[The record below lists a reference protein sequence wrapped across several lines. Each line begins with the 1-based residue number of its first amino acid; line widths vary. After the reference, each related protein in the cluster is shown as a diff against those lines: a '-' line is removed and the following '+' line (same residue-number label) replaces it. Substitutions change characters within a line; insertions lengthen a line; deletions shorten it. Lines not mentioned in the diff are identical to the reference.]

1 MLYEIECEKFAKKV
15 NGQLVPRGRIQLREG
30 LNTVLGDKAAQNSI
44 GKSTFLLVVDFCFG
58 GDDYINPKICK
69 AKEKLH
75 SHTINFAFKFGNRID
90 YFCRST
96 KTPSEI
102 GICDSDYKVLRT
114 QTLKEFK
121 DYLLEAYGI
130 TTPSISFREMVG
142 RFLRIYGRENYA
154 ERYPLKYGDVKPE
167 ASIETLEKMFNVF
180 AFIEEYKSVYDDKS
194 KRTKVRDDA
203 TKLGEMTNVAR
214 TKKEYN
220 ANEKE
225 IERLKAELQKLMDR
239 EDAELSQEET
249 DNLDKASEIRG
260 QLTVLKR
267 RRSRLVSQLNAVK
280 ANMSGGLVPVEEDLS
295 ELSEFFPDVYVQKL
309 SQIEHFHDKMQRILS
324 QEMGDEIAQLQIL
337 IDAVSAEMARLQ
349 EAQRKLGVPVTVSK
363 KFMDQVVD
371 IQRKIDILTAKN
383 KAYDKTAK
391 LKTEKKDAKIQL
403 EDVRETQLQVVE
415 TSINQE
421 MTRLN
426 DYIYGGE
433 RYAPTIKFGNSRS
446 GKPTYDFWTE
456 DDTGAGTNFKGLII
470 FDLALLRLTELPVIA
485 HDSNIFKNI
494 ADLPIDKIMELYNQS
509 KKQIFIAFDKE
520 DTFYDVT
527 RDIVHSTTIIE
538 LHENG
543 GELFGWSWAKKAA
556 REKQIATETGVIEES

>member
-102 GICDSDYKVLRT
+102 GICDSDYKVQRT

-225 IERLKAELQKLMDR
+225 IERLKAELKKLMDR

-260 QLTVLKR
+260 RLTVLKR

-295 ELSEFFPDVYVQKL
+295 ELSEFFPDVDVQKL
-309 SQIEHFHDKMQRILS
+309 SQIEHFHDKMQLILS

-337 IDAVSAEMARLQ
+337 IDAVSAEMVRLQ
-349 EAQRKLGVPVTVSK
+349 EVQRKLGVPVTVSK

-391 LKTEKKDAKIQL
+391 LKTEKKDAKTQL

-415 TSINQE
+415 ASINQE

-426 DYIYGGE
+426 DYIYNGE

-527 RDIVHSTTIIE
+527 RDIVHSTKIIE

>member
-1 MLYEIECEKFAKKV
+1 M
-15 NGQLVPRGRIQLREG
+15 
-30 LNTVLGDKAAQNSI
+30 
-44 GKSTFLLVVDFCFG
+44 
-58 GDDYINPKICK
+58 
-69 AKEKLH
+69 
-75 SHTINFAFKFGNRID
+75 
-90 YFCRST
+90 
-96 KTPSEI
+96 
-102 GICDSDYKVLRT
+102 
-114 QTLKEFK
+114 KEFK
-121 DYLLEAYGI
+121 DYLLEAYDI
-130 TTPSISFREMVG
+130 QTPSISFREMVG

-167 ASIETLEKMFNVF
+167 ASIVVLEKMFNVF
-180 AFIEEYKSVYDDKS
+180 AFIKEYKNVYEDKS
-194 KRTKVRDDA
+194 KRSKLRDDA
-203 TKLGEMTNVAR
+203 TRLGEMTNVAKNK
-214 TKKEYN
+214 TEYK

-225 IERLKAELQKLMDR
+225 IDRLRTEYQKLMDR
-239 EDAELSQEET
+239 EESELTEEET
-249 DNLDKASEIRG
+249 NNLDKASEIRG
-260 QLTVLKR
+260 RLTVLKR

-280 ANMSGGLVPVEEDLS
+280 ANMAGELVPVEDDLS
-295 ELSEFFPDVYVQKL
+295 ELSEFFPDVDIQKL
-309 SQIEHFHDKMQRILS
+309 SQIEHFHDRMQHILS

-337 IDAVSAEMARLQ
+337 IDAVSAEMTRLQ
-349 EAQRKLGVPVTVSK
+349 EEQRKLGVPVTVSK
-363 KFMDQVVD
+363 KFMDSVVEL
-371 IQRKIDILTAKN
+371 QRQIDILVAKN
-383 KAYDKTAK
+383 KGYDKSAE
-391 LKTEKKDAKIQL
+391 LKTEKKDAKTQL

-426 DYIYGGE
+426 DYIYNGE
-433 RYAPTIKFGNSRS
+433 RYAPTIKFGNSRT

-494 ADLPIDKIMELYNQS
+494 ADLPIDRIMELYKQS

-527 RDIVHSTTIIE
+527 RDIVHSTKVIA

-556 REKQIATETGVIEES
+556 REKQIAAETDVNEES

>member
-102 GICDSDYKVLRT
+102 GICDSDYKVQRT

-295 ELSEFFPDVYVQKL
+295 ELSEFFPDVDVQRL

-371 IQRKIDILTAKN
+371 IQRKLDILIAKN

-509 KKQIFIAFDKE
+509 TKQIFIAFDKE

-527 RDIVHSTTIIE
+527 RDIVHSTKIIE

>member
-1 MLYEIECEKFAKKV
+1 MLYEIECDKFAEKI

-96 KTPSEI
+96 KTPSEV
-102 GICDSDYKVLRT
+102 GICDSNYKIQRT

-121 DYLLEAYGI
+121 NYLLEAYGI
-130 TTPSISFREMVG
+130 TTPGVSFREMVG

-167 ASIETLEKMFNVF
+167 VSIETLEKMFNVF
-180 AFIEEYKSVYDDKS
+180 AFIEEYKTVYDDKS

-203 TKLGEMTNVAR
+203 TKLGEMTNVAK

-220 ANEKE
+220 ANEKQ
-225 IERLKAELQKLMDR
+225 IERLRAELQKLMDR
-239 EDAELSQEET
+239 EDAKLSQEET

-295 ELSEFFPDVYVQKL
+295 ELSEFFPDVDVQKL

-337 IDAVSAEMARLQ
+337 IDAVSVEMTRLQ

-363 KFMDQVVD
+363 KFMDRVVEV
-371 IQRKIDILTAKN
+371 QRQIDILTVKN

-391 LKTEKKDAKIQL
+391 LKMEKKDAKNQL

-415 TSINQE
+415 TRINQE

-426 DYIYGGE
+426 DYIYDGE

-446 GKPTYDFWTE
+446 GKPTYEFWTE

-520 DTFYDVT
+520 DAFYDVT
-527 RDIVHSTTIIE
+527 RDIVHSTKIIE

-543 GELFGWSWAKKAA
+543 GELFGWSWAKKVA

>member
-15 NGQLVPRGRIQLREG
+15 NGQLVPRGRIQLRKG

-102 GICDSDYKVLRT
+102 GICDSDYKVQRT

-295 ELSEFFPDVYVQKL
+295 ELSEFFPDVDVQRL
-309 SQIEHFHDKMQRILS
+309 SQIEHFHEKMQRILS

-337 IDAVSAEMARLQ
+337 IDAVSTEMRRLQ
-349 EAQRKLGVPVTVSK
+349 EEQRKLGVPVTVSK
-363 KFMDQVVD
+363 KFMDRVVEL
-371 IQRKIDILTAKN
+371 QRQIDILTAKN

-391 LKTEKKDAKIQL
+391 LKIEKKDAKTKL

-446 GKPTYDFWTE
+446 GKLTYDFWTE

-527 RDIVHSTTIIE
+527 RDIVHSTKIIE

>member
-15 NGQLVPRGRIQLREG
+15 KGQLVPRGRIQLREG

-75 SHTINFAFKFGNRID
+75 SHTINFAFKFGNKID

-102 GICDSDYKVLRT
+102 GICDSEYKVQRI

-130 TTPSISFREMVG
+130 TTPTISFREMVG
-142 RFLRIYGRENYA
+142 RFLRIYGRENYV
-154 ERYPLKYGDVKPE
+154 ERYPLKYGEVKPE
-167 ASIETLEKMFNVF
+167 SAIETLEKMFNVF

-194 KRTKVRDDA
+194 KRSKVRDDA
-203 TKLGEMTNVAR
+203 TKLGEMTNVAKN
-214 TKKEYN
+214 KKEYN

-225 IERLKAELQKLMDR
+225 IECLRTELQKLMDR

-249 DNLDKASEIRG
+249 DNLDKASEIKG

-295 ELSEFFPDVYVQKL
+295 ELSEFFSDVDVQKL
-309 SQIEHFHDKMQRILS
+309 SQIEHFHDKMQHILS
-324 QEMGDEIAQLQIL
+324 QEMGNEIAQLQIL
-337 IDAVSAEMARLQ
+337 IDAISAEMVRLQ
-349 EAQRKLGVPVTVSK
+349 ESQRKLGVPVTISK
-363 KFMDQVVD
+363 KFMDRVVEV
-371 IQRKIDILTAKN
+371 QRQIDILVAKN
-383 KAYDKTAK
+383 KGYDKSAK
-391 LKTEKKDAKIQL
+391 LKTEKKEAKVQL
-403 EDVRETQLQVVE
+403 EDVRETQLQAVE

-426 DYIYGGE
+426 DYIYDGE
-433 RYAPTIKFGNSRS
+433 RYAPAIKFGNSRS
-446 GKPTYDFWTE
+446 GKPTYEFWTE

-470 FDLALLRLTELPVIA
+470 FDIALLRLTELPVIA

-527 RDIVHSTTIIE
+527 RDIVHSTKVIE

-543 GELFGWSWAKKAA
+543 GELFGWSWAKKQQE
-556 REKQIATETGVIEES
+556 RNKLLQKLV

>member
-44 GKSTFLLVVDFCFG
+44 GKSTFLLVIDFCFG

-69 AKEKLH
+69 AKEMLH

-102 GICDSDYKVLRT
+102 GICDSDYKVQRT

-180 AFIEEYKSVYDDKS
+180 AFIEEYKRVYDDKS
-194 KRTKVRDDA
+194 KRTKIREDA
-203 TKLGEMTNVAR
+203 TKLGEMTNVAK
-214 TKKEYN
+214 TKKEYS

-225 IERLKAELQKLMDR
+225 IEHLRTELQKLLDR
-239 EDAELSQEET
+239 EDAKLSQEET

-295 ELSEFFPDVYVQKL
+295 ELSEFFPDVDVQKL
-309 SQIEHFHDKMQRILS
+309 SQIEHFHDRMQHILS

-337 IDAVSAEMARLQ
+337 IDAVSTEMTRLQ

-371 IQRKIDILTAKN
+371 LQRQIDILTAKN

-391 LKTEKKDAKIQL
+391 LKTEKKDAKNQL

-456 DDTGAGTNFKGLII
+456 NDTGAGTNFKGLII

-520 DTFYDVT
+520 DAFYDVT
-527 RDIVHSTTIIE
+527 RKIVHSTKVIE
-538 LHENG
+538 LYENG
-543 GELFGWSWAKKAA
+543 GELFGWSWAKKTA
-556 REKQIATETGVIEES
+556 REKQIATETGVSEES

>member
-15 NGQLVPRGRIQLREG
+15 NGQLVPRGRIQLREA

-75 SHTINFAFKFGNRID
+75 SHTINFAFKFENRID

-102 GICDSDYKVLRT
+102 GICDSDYKLQRT

-225 IERLKAELQKLMDR
+225 IERLKEELQKLMDR

-249 DNLDKASEIRG
+249 NNLDKASEIRG

-295 ELSEFFPDVYVQKL
+295 ELSEFFPDVDVQKL

-383 KAYDKTAK
+383 KAYDKTAE
-391 LKTEKKDAKIQL
+391 LKIQKKDAKIQL

-527 RDIVHSTTIIE
+527 RDIVHSTKIIE

-543 GELFGWSWAKKAA
+543 GELFGWSWAKKAT

>member
-44 GKSTFLLVVDFCFG
+44 GKSTFLLVVDFCFD

-102 GICDSDYKVLRT
+102 GICDSDYKVQRT

-295 ELSEFFPDVYVQKL
+295 ELSEFFPDVDVQRL

-391 LKTEKKDAKIQL
+391 LKTKKKDAKIQL

-509 KKQIFIAFDKE
+509 TKQIFIAFDKE

-527 RDIVHSTTIIE
+527 RDIVHSTKIIE

>member
-44 GKSTFLLVVDFCFG
+44 GKSSFLLVVDFCFG

-102 GICDSDYKVLRT
+102 GICDSDYKVQRT

-295 ELSEFFPDVYVQKL
+295 ELSEFFPDVDVQRL

-527 RDIVHSTTIIE
+527 RDIVHSTKIIE

>member
-75 SHTINFAFKFGNRID
+75 SHTINFAFKFVNRID

-102 GICDSDYKVLRT
+102 GICDSDYKVQRT

-130 TTPSISFREMVG
+130 ITPSILFREMVG

-295 ELSEFFPDVYVQKL
+295 ELSEFFPDVDVQRL

-337 IDAVSAEMARLQ
+337 IDAVSTEMRRLQ
-349 EAQRKLGVPVTVSK
+349 EEQRKLGVPVTVSK
-363 KFMDQVVD
+363 KFMDRVVEL
-371 IQRKIDILTAKN
+371 QRQIDILTAKN

-391 LKTEKKDAKIQL
+391 LKIEKKDAKTKL

-527 RDIVHSTTIIE
+527 RDIVHSTKIIE

>member
-75 SHTINFAFKFGNRID
+75 SHTINFAFKFGNRLY

-295 ELSEFFPDVYVQKL
+295 ELSEFFPDVDVQRL

-527 RDIVHSTTIIE
+527 RDIVHSTKIIE

>member
-1 MLYEIECEKFAKKV
+1 MLYEIECDKFAEKI

-90 YFCRST
+90 YFCRTT
-96 KTPSEI
+96 KTPSEV
-102 GICDSDYKVLRT
+102 GICDSNYKIQRT

-121 DYLLEAYGI
+121 NYLLEAYGI
-130 TTPSISFREMVG
+130 TTPRVSFREMVG

-180 AFIEEYKSVYDDKS
+180 AFIEEYKTVYDDKS

-203 TKLGEMTNVAR
+203 TKLGEMTNVAK

-225 IERLKAELQKLMDR
+225 IERLRAELQKLMDR

-295 ELSEFFPDVYVQKL
+295 ELSEFFPDVDVQKL

-337 IDAVSAEMARLQ
+337 IDAVSAEMTRLQ
-349 EAQRKLGVPVTVSK
+349 ETQRKLGVPVTVSK
-363 KFMDQVVD
+363 KFMDRVVEV
-371 IQRKIDILTAKN
+371 QRQIDILTAKN

-391 LKTEKKDAKIQL
+391 LKMEKKDAKNQL

-426 DYIYGGE
+426 DYIYDGE

-446 GKPTYDFWTE
+446 GKPTYEFWTE

-520 DTFYDVT
+520 DAFYDVT
-527 RDIVHSTTIIE
+527 RDIVHSTKIIE

-543 GELFGWSWAKKAA
+543 GELFGWSWAKKVA

>member
-90 YFCRST
+90 FFCRST

-102 GICDSDYKVLRT
+102 GICDSDYKVQRT

-295 ELSEFFPDVYVQKL
+295 ELSEFFPDVDVQRL

-527 RDIVHSTTIIE
+527 RDIVHSTKIIE

>member
-75 SHTINFAFKFGNRID
+75 SHTINFAFKFGNKID

-102 GICDSDYKVLRT
+102 GICDSEYKVQRI

-121 DYLLEAYGI
+121 DYLLKAYDI

-167 ASIETLEKMFNVF
+167 SAIETLEKMFNVF
-180 AFIEEYKSVYDDKS
+180 AFIEEYKSVYNDKS
-194 KRTKVRDDA
+194 KRSKVRDDA

-225 IERLKAELQKLMDR
+225 IERLRTELQKLMDR

-249 DNLDKASEIRG
+249 DNLDKASEIKG

-295 ELSEFFPDVYVQKL
+295 KLSEFFPDVDVQKL
-309 SQIEHFHDKMQRILS
+309 SQIEHFHDKMQHILS

-337 IDAVSAEMARLQ
+337 IDAISAEMVRLQ
-349 EAQRKLGVPVTVSK
+349 ESQRKLGIPVTISK
-363 KFMDQVVD
+363 KFMDRVVEV
-371 IQRKIDILTAKN
+371 QRQIDILVAKN
-383 KAYDKTAK
+383 KGYDKSTK
-391 LKTEKKDAKIQL
+391 LKTEKKEAKVQL
-403 EDVRETQLQVVE
+403 EDVRETQLQAVE

-426 DYIYGGE
+426 DYIYNGE

-446 GKPTYDFWTE
+446 GKPTYEFWTE

-509 KKQIFIAFDKE
+509 EKQIFIAFDKE

-527 RDIVHSTTIIE
+527 RDIVHSTKVIE

>member
-220 ANEKE
+220 ANAKE
-225 IERLKAELQKLMDR
+225 IERLKSELQKLMDR

-280 ANMSGGLVPVEEDLS
+280 ANMSGGFVPVEEDLS
-295 ELSEFFPDVYVQKL
+295 ELSEFFPDVDVQKL

-337 IDAVSAEMARLQ
+337 IDAVSAEMTRLQ

-363 KFMDQVVD
+363 KFMDRVVEL
-371 IQRKIDILTAKN
+371 QRQIDILTTKN
-383 KAYDKTAK
+383 KAYDKTAE
-391 LKTEKKDAKIQL
+391 LKIEKNNAKTQL

-415 TSINQE
+415 TGINQE

-426 DYIYGGE
+426 DYIYNGE

-446 GKPTYDFWTE
+446 GKPTYEFWTE

-494 ADLPIDKIMELYNQS
+494 ADLPIDKIMELYKQS

-520 DTFYDVT
+520 DAFYDIT
-527 RDIVHSTTIIE
+527 RDIVHSTTVIE

-543 GELFGWSWAKKAA
+543 GELFGWSWAKKVA
-556 REKQIATETGVIEES
+556 REKKIATETDVIEES

>member
-214 TKKEYN
+214 TKKDYN

-295 ELSEFFPDVYVQKL
+295 ELSEFFPDVDVQKL

>member
-15 NGQLVPRGRIQLREG
+15 NGQLVPRGRIQLRKG

-102 GICDSDYKVLRT
+102 GICDSDYKVQRT

-180 AFIEEYKSVYDDKS
+180 AFIEEYKTVYDDKS

-295 ELSEFFPDVYVQKL
+295 ELSEFFPDVDVQRL

-337 IDAVSAEMARLQ
+337 IDAVSTEMRRLQ
-349 EAQRKLGVPVTVSK
+349 EEQRKLGVPVTVSK
-363 KFMDQVVD
+363 KFMDRVVEL
-371 IQRKIDILTAKN
+371 QRQIDILTAEN

-391 LKTEKKDAKIQL
+391 LKIEKKDAKIQL

-527 RDIVHSTTIIE
+527 RDIVHSTKIIE

>member
-75 SHTINFAFKFGNRID
+75 SHTINFAFKFENRID

-102 GICDSDYKVLRT
+102 GICDSDYKVQRT

-295 ELSEFFPDVYVQKL
+295 ELSEFFPDVDVQRL

-527 RDIVHSTTIIE
+527 RDIVHSTKIIE

>member
-280 ANMSGGLVPVEEDLS
+280 ENMSGGLVPVEEDLS
-295 ELSEFFPDVYVQKL
+295 ELSEFFPDVDVQKL

>member
-1 MLYEIECEKFAKKV
+1 MLYEIYCDKFATKKD
-15 NGQLVPRGRIQLREG
+15 GQIIPRGRIRLREG

-102 GICDSDYKVLRT
+102 GICDSDYKVQRT

-180 AFIEEYKSVYDDKS
+180 AFIEEYKRVYDDKS
-194 KRTKVRDDA
+194 KRTKIREDA
-203 TKLGEMTNVAR
+203 TKLGEMTNVAK
-214 TKKEYN
+214 TKKEYS

-225 IERLKAELQKLMDR
+225 IEHLRTELQKLMDR
-239 EDAELSQEET
+239 EDAKLSQEET

-295 ELSEFFPDVYVQKL
+295 ELSEFFPDVDVQKL
-309 SQIEHFHDKMQRILS
+309 SQIEHFHDRMQHILS
-324 QEMGDEIAQLQIL
+324 QEMEDEIAQLQIL
-337 IDAVSAEMARLQ
+337 IDAVSTEMTRLQ

-363 KFMDQVVD
+363 KFMDHVVD
-371 IQRKIDILTAKN
+371 LQRQIDILTAKN

-391 LKTEKKDAKIQL
+391 LKTEKKDAKNQL

-456 DDTGAGTNFKGLII
+456 NDTGAGTNFKGLII
-470 FDLALLRLTELPVIA
+470 FDLALLQLTELPVIA

-520 DTFYDVT
+520 DAFYDVT
-527 RDIVHSTTIIE
+527 RKIVHSTKVIE
-538 LHENG
+538 LYENG
-543 GELFGWSWAKKAA
+543 GELFGWSWAKKTV
-556 REKQIATETGVIEES
+556 REKQIATETGVSEES

>member
-75 SHTINFAFKFGNRID
+75 SHTINFAFKFGDRID

-96 KTPSEI
+96 KTPSEVE
-102 GICDSDYKVLRT
+102 ICDSDYKIQRT
-114 QTLKEFK
+114 QTLNEFK
-121 DYLLEAYGI
+121 DYLLKAYGI

-154 ERYPLKYGDVKPE
+154 ERYPLKYGDVKTE

-239 EDAELSQEET
+239 EDAKLSQEET

-295 ELSEFFPDVYVQKL
+295 ELSEFFPDVDVQKL
-309 SQIEHFHDKMQRILS
+309 SQIEHFHDKMQHILS

-337 IDAVSAEMARLQ
+337 IDAISAEMVRLQ
-349 EAQRKLGVPVTVSK
+349 ESQRKLGIPVTISK
-363 KFMDQVVD
+363 KFMDRVVE
-371 IQRKIDILTAKN
+371 IQRQIDILVAKN
-383 KAYDKTAK
+383 KGYDKSAK
-391 LKTEKKDAKIQL
+391 LKTEKKEAKVQL
-403 EDVRETQLQVVE
+403 EDVRETQLQAVE

-446 GKPTYDFWTE
+446 GKPTYEFWTE

-527 RDIVHSTTIIE
+527 RDIVHLTKVIE

>member
-295 ELSEFFPDVYVQKL
+295 ELSEFFPDVDVPRL

-527 RDIVHSTTIIE
+527 RDIVHSTKIIE

>member
-15 NGQLVPRGRIQLREG
+15 NGQLVPRGRIRLREG

-75 SHTINFAFKFGNRID
+75 SHTINFAFKFGDKID
-90 YFCRST
+90 YFCRNT
-96 KTPSEI
+96 KTPSEV
-102 GICDSDYKVLRT
+102 GICDSDYKIQKT
-114 QTLKEFK
+114 QPLEKFRG
-121 DYLLEAYGI
+121 YLLEEYDI
-130 TTPSISFREMVG
+130 QTPSVSFREMVG

-154 ERYPLKYGDVKPE
+154 ERYPLKYGDVKTE
-167 ASIETLEKMFNVF
+167 VSIEVLEKMFNVF
-180 AFIEEYKSVYDDKS
+180 AFIKEYKNVYEDKS
-194 KRTKVRDDA
+194 KRSKLRADA
-203 TKLGEMTNVAR
+203 TRLGEMTNVAKNK
-214 TKKEYN
+214 TEYK

-225 IERLKAELQKLMDR
+225 IERLRTELQKLMDR
-239 EDAELSQEET
+239 EDSELSEEET
-249 DNLDKASEIRG
+249 NNIDKASEIRG
-260 QLTVLKR
+260 RLTVLKR

-280 ANMSGGLVPVEEDLS
+280 ANMAGGLVPVEDDLS
-295 ELSEFFPDVYVQKL
+295 ELSEFFPDVDIQKL
-309 SQIEHFHDKMQRILS
+309 SQIEQFHDRMQHILS
-324 QEMGDEIAQLQIL
+324 QEIGDEIAQLQIL
-337 IDAVSAEMARLQ
+337 IDAVSAEMTRLQ
-349 EAQRKLGVPVTVSK
+349 EDQRKLGVPVTLSK
-363 KFMDQVVD
+363 KFMDRVVEL
-371 IQRKIDILTAKN
+371 QRQIDILVAKN
-383 KAYDKTAK
+383 KGYDKSAE
-391 LKTEKKDAKIQL
+391 LKIEKKDAKTQL
-403 EDVRETQLQVVE
+403 EDVRETQLKVVE

-426 DYIYGGE
+426 DYIYNGE
-433 RYAPTIKFGNSRS
+433 RYAPTIKFGNSRT

-494 ADLPIDKIMELYNQS
+494 ADLPIDRIMKLYKQS

-520 DTFYDVT
+520 DAFYDVT
-527 RDIVHSTTIIE
+527 RDIVHSTEVIE

-543 GELFGWSWAKKAA
+543 GELFGWSWAKKSE
-556 REKQIATETGVIEES
+556 REKQITAETNVNEES

>member
-44 GKSTFLLVVDFCFG
+44 GKSTFLLVIDFCFG

-69 AKEKLH
+69 AKEMLH

-102 GICDSDYKVLRT
+102 GICDSDYKVQRT

-154 ERYPLKYGDVKPE
+154 ERYPLKYGDVKAE

-180 AFIEEYKSVYDDKS
+180 AFIEEYKRVYDDKS
-194 KRTKVRDDA
+194 KRTKIREDA
-203 TKLGEMTNVAR
+203 TKLGEMTNVAK
-214 TKKEYN
+214 TKKEYS

-225 IERLKAELQKLMDR
+225 IEHLRTELQKLLDK
-239 EDAELSQEET
+239 EDAKLSQEET
-249 DNLDKASEIRG
+249 DNLDKASEIKG

-295 ELSEFFPDVYVQKL
+295 ELSEFFPDVDVQKL
-309 SQIEHFHDKMQRILS
+309 SQIEHFHDRMQHILS

-337 IDAVSAEMARLQ
+337 IDAVSTEMTRLQ
-349 EAQRKLGVPVTVSK
+349 ESQRKLGVPVTVSK

-371 IQRKIDILTAKN
+371 LQRQIDILTAKN

-391 LKTEKKDAKIQL
+391 LKTEKKDAKNQL

-456 DDTGAGTNFKGLII
+456 NDTGAGTNFKGLII

-520 DTFYDVT
+520 DAFYDVT
-527 RDIVHSTTIIE
+527 RKIVHSTKVIE
-538 LHENG
+538 LYENG
-543 GELFGWSWAKKAA
+543 GELFGWSWAKKTA
-556 REKQIATETGVIEES
+556 REKQIATETGVSEES

>member
-15 NGQLVPRGRIQLREG
+15 KGQLVPRGRIQLREG

-75 SHTINFAFKFGNRID
+75 SHTINFAFKFGNKID

-102 GICDSDYKVLRT
+102 GICDSEYKVQRI

-130 TTPSISFREMVG
+130 TTPTISFREMVG

-154 ERYPLKYGDVKPE
+154 ERYPLKYGEVKPE
-167 ASIETLEKMFNVF
+167 SAIETLEKMFNVF

-194 KRTKVRDDA
+194 KRSKVRDDA
-203 TKLGEMTNVAR
+203 TKLGEMTNVAKN
-214 TKKEYN
+214 KKEYN

-225 IERLKAELQKLMDR
+225 IECLRTELQKLMDR

-249 DNLDKASEIRG
+249 DNLDKASEIKG

-295 ELSEFFPDVYVQKL
+295 ELSEFFSDVDVQKL
-309 SQIEHFHDKMQRILS
+309 SQIEHFHDKMQHILS
-324 QEMGDEIAQLQIL
+324 QEMGNEIAQL
-337 IDAVSAEMARLQ
+337 
-349 EAQRKLGVPVTVSK
+349 
-363 KFMDQVVD
+363 
-371 IQRKIDILTAKN
+371 
-383 KAYDKTAK
+383 
-391 LKTEKKDAKIQL
+391 
-403 EDVRETQLQVVE
+403 
-415 TSINQE
+415 
-421 MTRLN
+421 
-426 DYIYGGE
+426 
-433 RYAPTIKFGNSRS
+433 
-446 GKPTYDFWTE
+446 
-456 DDTGAGTNFKGLII
+456 
-470 FDLALLRLTELPVIA
+470 
-485 HDSNIFKNI
+485 
-494 ADLPIDKIMELYNQS
+494 
-509 KKQIFIAFDKE
+509 
-520 DTFYDVT
+520 
-527 RDIVHSTTIIE
+527 
-538 LHENG
+538 
-543 GELFGWSWAKKAA
+543 
-556 REKQIATETGVIEES
+556 

>member
-75 SHTINFAFKFGNRID
+75 SHTINFAFKFGDRID

-96 KTPSEI
+96 KTPSEVE
-102 GICDSDYKVLRT
+102 ICDSDYKIQRT
-114 QTLKEFK
+114 QTLNEFK
-121 DYLLEAYGI
+121 DYLLKSYGI

-167 ASIETLEKMFNVF
+167 ASIETLEKLFNVF
-180 AFIEEYKSVYDDKS
+180 AFIEEYKNVYDDKS

-220 ANEKE
+220 SNEKE

-239 EDAELSQEET
+239 EDAKLSQEEK

-260 QLTVLKR
+260 QMTVLKR

-280 ANMSGGLVPVEEDLS
+280 ANMSGGLV
-295 ELSEFFPDVYVQKL
+295 
-309 SQIEHFHDKMQRILS
+309 
-324 QEMGDEIAQLQIL
+324 
-337 IDAVSAEMARLQ
+337 
-349 EAQRKLGVPVTVSK
+349 
-363 KFMDQVVD
+363 
-371 IQRKIDILTAKN
+371 
-383 KAYDKTAK
+383 
-391 LKTEKKDAKIQL
+391 
-403 EDVRETQLQVVE
+403 
-415 TSINQE
+415 
-421 MTRLN
+421 
-426 DYIYGGE
+426 
-433 RYAPTIKFGNSRS
+433 S
-446 GKPTYDFWTE
+446 G
-456 DDTGAGTNFKGLII
+456 
-470 FDLALLRLTELPVIA
+470 
-485 HDSNIFKNI
+485 
-494 ADLPIDKIMELYNQS
+494 
-509 KKQIFIAFDKE
+509 
-520 DTFYDVT
+520 
-527 RDIVHSTTIIE
+527 
-538 LHENG
+538 
-543 GELFGWSWAKKAA
+543 
-556 REKQIATETGVIEES
+556 

>member
-280 ANMSGGLVPVEEDLS
+280 ANMSGGFVPVEEDLS
-295 ELSEFFPDVYVQKL
+295 ELSEFFPDVDVQKL

-527 RDIVHSTTIIE
+527 CDIVHSTKIIE

>member
-102 GICDSDYKVLRT
+102 GICDSDYKVQRT

-295 ELSEFFPDVYVQKL
+295 ELSEFFPDVDVQRL

-337 IDAVSAEMARLQ
+337 IDAVSTEMRRLQ
-349 EAQRKLGVPVTVSK
+349 EEQRKLGVPVTVSK
-363 KFMDQVVD
+363 KFMDRVVEL
-371 IQRKIDILTAKN
+371 QRQIDILTAKN

-391 LKTEKKDAKIQL
+391 LKIEKKDAKTKL

-527 RDIVHSTTIIE
+527 RDIVHSTKIIE